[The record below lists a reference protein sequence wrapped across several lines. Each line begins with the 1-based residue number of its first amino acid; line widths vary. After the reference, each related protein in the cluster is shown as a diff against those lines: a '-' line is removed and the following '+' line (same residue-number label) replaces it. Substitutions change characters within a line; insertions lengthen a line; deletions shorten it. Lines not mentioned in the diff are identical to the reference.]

1 MERVRRLWAAVVEQS
16 LTDVADEPID
26 SVLWNQA
33 RAFFVSGG
41 TWAEGRQ
48 NIADLL
54 GVHPEDLERV
64 GRRAINARLLQEGL
78 PPLVT
83 QAPTP
88 RLPIQRALRP
98 AVVAVRQ
105 RLPRLVA
112 IPAPPEP
119 EPERRD
125 RTGGWR
131 RRWSVNPFDPWR
143 KLPSEARA
151 EDAA

>member
-78 PPLVT
+78 PPLAT
-83 QAPTP
+83 RTPTP
-88 RLPIQRALRP
+88 CPPTQRALRP

-112 IPAPPEP
+112 TFKEPEP
-119 EPERRD
+119 EPDRRD

-131 RRWSVNPFDPWR
+131 KRYAFNPFDPWR
-143 KLPSEARA
+143 KLPSEERSS
-151 EDAA
+151 DAA